1 MAPDGRESP
10 DDLRGER
17 HRYPFGL
24 PCVGG
29 ALLCY
34 ELPAGILGVRPAAP
48 GFQKVRIEPQVGTLR
63 EASGDVITPRGLI
76 HVEWKRDE
84 ENALHL
90 HYTLPDGVAYENEE
104 V

>member
-1 MAPDGRESP
+1 MKQ
-10 DDLRGER
+10 
-17 HRYPFGL
+17 
-24 PCVGG
+24 
-29 ALLCY
+29 
-34 ELPAGILGVRPAAP
+34 AGN
-48 GFQKVRIEPQVGTLR
+48 
-63 EASGDVITPRGLI
+63 VITPRGMI

>member
-1 MAPDGRESP
+1 M
-10 DDLRGER
+10 RG
-17 HRYPFGL
+17 
-24 PCVGG
+24 GG

-34 ELPAGILGVRPAAP
+34 ELPVGILGVRPAAP
-48 GFQKVRIEPQVGTLR
+48 GFQKVRMEPQVGTLR

>member
-1 MAPDGRESP
+1 M
-10 DDLRGER
+10 RG
-17 HRYPFGL
+17 
-24 PCVGG
+24 GG

-34 ELPAGILGVRPAAP
+34 ELPVGILGVRPAAP

-90 HYTLPDGVAYENEE
+90 HYTLPDGAAYENEE